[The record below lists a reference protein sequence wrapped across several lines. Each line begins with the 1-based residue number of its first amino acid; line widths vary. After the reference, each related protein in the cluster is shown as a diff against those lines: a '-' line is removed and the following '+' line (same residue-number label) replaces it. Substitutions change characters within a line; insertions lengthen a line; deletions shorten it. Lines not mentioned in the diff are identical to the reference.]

1 MFSFLFETA
10 LKKYCELNPS
20 IATKI
25 AEKSILITLLPLN
38 KHWKIIFNRNN
49 VVCYLLSAE
58 EVIEQPVNLKIA
70 ATPQALIA
78 MLLRGD
84 RTGLKIEGDVVLAQT
99 LEHSFSEIAD
109 PKILEKIF
117 QENLGDVSFYPIKT
131 LFKKGFEHLQTWQT
145 RSKNKI
151 ADFLQEDRDCLP
163 LSSEVK
169 DFCNEVD
176 ELKLR
181 MDRLEAHFLSGTLYE
196 KN

>member
-10 LKKYCELNPS
+10 LQKYCELNPS

-38 KHWKIIFNRNN
+38 KHWKIIFNRND

-58 EVIEQPVNLKIA
+58 EVIEQPVNLKII

-109 PKILEKIF
+109 PKIIEKIF
-117 QENLGDVSFYPIKT
+117 QENLGDFSFYPIKT

-145 RSKNKI
+145 RSKNTI

-169 DFCNEVD
+169 TFCYEVD
-176 ELKLR
+176 ELRLR
-181 MDRLEAHFLSGTLYE
+181 MDRLEAHFLSGTQYE